1 MNKRRLSF
9 HADGTFKIVQF
20 TDIHLQDGI
29 NPEHDARTLA
39 LMKRIM
45 ETEQPDLA
53 VFSGDLIYSHDTVDP
68 KATFRRVIEIAA
80 RAATPFAVIYGNHDS
95 EKGVTRP
102 ELQEILTEY
111 EFCMAEA
118 GPEEIHGTG
127 NYVLSL
133 FSHSGDREAAAL
145 YFVDSGEYA
154 PEAIGGYA
162 WIHPDQVAWYTRE
175 SAKIRER
182 NGRVLP
188 ALAFMHIPIPEYHE
202 VWQSGSV
209 AGRKGEMVC
218 CSKVNSGWFAAMLE
232 AGDVMAAFAGH
243 DHDNDYIG
251 DLHGIKLAYGRVTG
265 HNTYGALQRG
275 ARVIQLLEGERRFET
290 WIRLEDGSVID

>member
-9 HADGTFKIVQF
+9 NANGTFKMVQF

-29 NPEHDARTLA
+29 EPERDARTLV
-39 LMKRIM
+39 LMQRIL
-45 ETEQPDLA
+45 ETEQPDLV
-53 VFSGDLIYSHDTVDP
+53 VFSGDLIYSVDTVDP
-68 KATFRRVIEIAA
+68 KATFRRVIEVAVQA
-80 RAATPFAVIYGNHDS
+80 GTPFAVIYGNHDT
-95 EKGVTRP
+95 EKGVTRA
-102 ELQEILTEY
+102 ELQAILTEY
-111 EFCMAEA
+111 ELCVAEA
-118 GPEEIHGTG
+118 GPEEVQGTG
-127 NYVLSL
+127 NYVLPLYSRA
-133 FSHSGDREAAAL
+133 GDRESAAL

-154 PEAIGGYA
+154 PAAIGGYA
-162 WIHPDQVAWYTRE
+162 WIHPNQVEWYSRE

-182 NGRVLP
+182 NSGILP
-188 ALAFMHIPIPEYHE
+188 ALAFMHIPIPEYNE

-209 AGRKGEMVC
+209 AGNKGEMVC

-251 DLHGIKLAYGRVTG
+251 VLHGITLAYGRVTG
-265 HNTYGALQRG
+265 HNTYGKLQRG

-290 WIRLEDGSVID
+290 WIRLEDGSVV

>member
-1 MNKRRLSF
+1 MNNRHLTF
-9 HADGTFKIVQF
+9 HTDGTFKMVQF

-29 NPEHDARTLA
+29 EPERDARTLA
-39 LMKRIM
+39 LMQRIL
-45 ETEQPDLA
+45 ETEQPDLV
-53 VFSGDLIYSHDTVDP
+53 VFSGDLIYSVDTVDP
-68 KATFRRVIEIAA
+68 KATFRRVIEVAVQA
-80 RAATPFAVIYGNHDS
+80 GTPFAVIYGNHDT
-95 EKGVTRP
+95 EKGVTRA
-102 ELQEILTEY
+102 ELQAILTEY
-111 EFCMAEA
+111 ELCVAEA

-127 NYVLSL
+127 NYALPL
-133 FSHSGDREAAAL
+133 YSHAGDRESAVL

-154 PEAIGGYA
+154 PAAIGGYA
-162 WIHPDQVAWYTRE
+162 WIHPNQVEWYSRE

-182 NGRVLP
+182 NGGILP
-188 ALAFMHIPIPEYHE
+188 ALAFMHIPIPEYNE
-202 VWQSGSV
+202 VWQSGRV

-251 DLHGIKLAYGRVTG
+251 VLHGITLAYGRVTG

-290 WIRLEDGSVID
+290 WIRLEDGSVM